1 MNLTKTTMTFKV
13 VWFTD
18 DEEEQRKTCL
28 FCAILDH
35 EDDVGGGGDDDDD
48 TRYIFCSQV
57 LFIFILW
64 STVSLWLF
72 LQQLDELFACSSGKP
87 FSIVK
92 KNKFKTFLQP
102 ILLTHCLHKYFML
115 YHFLQ
120 HSVHEDRHQFQHV
133 FLWFAVVRSN
143 DFNFLRAFVRQQL
156 ADYLL
161 P

>member
-1 MNLTKTTMTFKV
+1 MTFKV

-35 EDDVGGGGDDDDD
+35 EDDVDGA
-48 TRYIFCSQV
+48 TMMILCLFCSQV

-87 FSIVK
+87 FPIVK
-92 KNKFKTFLQP
+92 K
-102 ILLTHCLHKYFML
+102 
-115 YHFLQ
+115 
-120 HSVHEDRHQFQHV
+120 
-133 FLWFAVVRSN
+133 
-143 DFNFLRAFVRQQL
+143 
-156 ADYLL
+156 
-161 P
+161 